1 MSENKTIT
9 IEMPASEFFKLVH
22 CGMDSQILYLQH
34 TMKGRRVEDIVIADG
49 GGRYRVVYGEPAADE
64 DDKND

>member
-9 IEMPASEFFKLVH
+9 IEMPAPEFFKLVH
-22 CGMDSQILYLQH
+22 CGMDSQVLYLQH

-49 GGRYRVVYGEPAADE
+49 GRYRVVYGAPAADE
-64 DDKND
+64 DNKND